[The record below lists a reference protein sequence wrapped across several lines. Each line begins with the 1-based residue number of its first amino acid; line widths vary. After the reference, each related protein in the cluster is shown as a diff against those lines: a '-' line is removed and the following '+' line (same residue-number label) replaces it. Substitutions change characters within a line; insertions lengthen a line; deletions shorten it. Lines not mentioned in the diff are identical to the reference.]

1 MISIITGDIIDSR
14 KLKNPKLW
22 MDPLKKIFNEVGP
35 GPKVWDIYRGDAFQL
50 EVADPTQA
58 LWVAIRVKA
67 LVKSKAG
74 VGARMAIGIGNK
86 DFSAPR
92 ITESNGEAFV
102 FSGDKYEQ
110 LKKEKITLAVET
122 PWQEINR
129 PLNVSIRLAL
139 IAIDSWSRV
148 SAEYVSLRMES
159 PHLTQVQL
167 AKKLLISQSSASAR
181 QKRAF
186 YDEVMLLEKF
196 YRELIT
202 QKLRS

>member
-22 MDPLKKIFNEVGP
+22 MDPLKKVFNEVGP